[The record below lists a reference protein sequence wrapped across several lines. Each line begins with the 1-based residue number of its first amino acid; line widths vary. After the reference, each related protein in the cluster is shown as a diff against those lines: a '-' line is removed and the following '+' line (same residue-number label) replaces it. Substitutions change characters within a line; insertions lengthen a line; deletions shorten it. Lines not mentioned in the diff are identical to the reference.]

1 MKRFA
6 DWSVRNKLLIPVTA
20 TIVVGGLIMILTFV
34 QMTKSIRNESLQH
47 ILHIGELR
55 AAVLDL
61 TGEYREY
68 VVESEPSVAQEIVVG
83 KKEVELTLQWLT
95 SHGDHHDVA
104 QTGYLSNMKGLV
116 QSLLTTGDGTVDIQ
130 TQIVENLETLKEWR
144 VKTTDTVSAARRV
157 IEAEI
162 QEAQQNK
169 NMTLLM
175 SASMPELHSL
185 GDIDVAVLRLVSE
198 TSEFVLS
205 GEDETIADLLASRSA
220 FNSSLATFAAT
231 AQNFPDEEPFIS
243 KIEIVAQALF
253 KISDHLVDLTR
264 QRAASLEDTEDIAEQ
279 LQDRL
284 AAVVAKETQGLYA
297 LFDMQRNIV
306 SATIIIVLMLV
317 ILTLVISSQRIKVAL
332 AGLNQAT
339 VKLRQGDHEAR
350 AAVEGCDELGQLADS
365 FNHMATDLQ
374 ENIKQ
379 RETAENDLKAFST
392 GLEKRVEERT
402 VELKTARDE
411 AEAASLLK
419 SQLVTTMSHELRTPL
434 TSIVGS
440 LGMLSKNNV
449 RDDPEI
455 FSNLLDVARRNSQQL
470 SKLVDDILDVD
481 KLEAGTIGLQMER
494 LDLSKLVR
502 GTVELN
508 AGYAVEHDVS
518 IEMADSPPNVMVLGD
533 HMRLTQVMANLLS
546 NAAKFSPKGGNITV
560 SLSQNDELVTVNV
573 SDQGPGVPTELRD
586 SVFEKFVRGEN
597 IDSRNQGGTGLGLN
611 ISKSLIEQH
620 GGTIGF
626 YSETEGRTTFFFTLP
641 TLG

>member
-1 MKRFA
+1 MKPFA

-34 QMTKSIRNESLQH
+34 QMTKSIRDESLQH
-47 ILHIGELR
+47 ILHIDELR

-61 TGEYREY
+61 TGEYREF
-68 VVESEPSVAQEIVVG
+68 VVESEPSVAQEIEDAKDQVG
-83 KKEVELTLQWLT
+83 LALKWLT
-95 SHGDHHDVA
+95 FHEHRRDISQTTDV
-104 QTGYLSNMKGLV
+104 SNMKGLV
-116 QSLLTTGDGTVDIQ
+116 QSLLANGDSIVSIQ
-130 TQIVENLETLKEWR
+130 TQIVENLETLEEWR
-144 VKTTDTVSAARRV
+144 VKITDTVSAARSV
-157 IEAEI
+157 IEEEI
-162 QEAQQNK
+162 QEAHKNK

-198 TSEFVLS
+198 TSQFVLR
-205 GEDETIADLLASRSA
+205 GEDETVAKLLASRTA
-220 FNSSLATFAAT
+220 FDSSLATFAAT
-231 AQNFPDEEPFIS
+231 AQNFPDEKPFIA

-253 KISDHLVDLTR
+253 KISDHLVDLTK
-264 QRAASLEDTEDIAEQ
+264 QRAESLDDTEGSAER
-279 LQDRL
+279 LEDRL
-284 AAVVAKETQGLYA
+284 AAVVAKETLGLDT
-297 LFDMQRNIV
+297 LFDKQRNIV

-317 ILTLVISSQRIKVAL
+317 ILALAISSQRIKVAL
-332 AGLNQAT
+332 AGLTQAT
-339 VKLRQGDHEAR
+339 VKLRRGDHEAR
-350 AAVEGCDELGQLADS
+350 APVRGRDELGLLADS

-379 RETAENDLKAFST
+379 REIAENELKIFNT

-402 VELKTARDE
+402 AELKTARDE

-449 RDDPEI
+449 RDDPDV

-494 LDLSKLVR
+494 LDLSELVS
-502 GTVELN
+502 GAVELN
-508 AGYAVEHDVS
+508 AGYAIELDVT
-518 IEMADSPPNVMVLGD
+518 INMANSPPNVMILGD
-533 HMRLTQVMANLLS
+533 QMRLTQVMANLLS

-560 SLSQNDELVTVNV
+560 SLSQNGELATVNV
-573 SDQGPGVPTELRD
+573 SDEGPGIPTEIRD

-597 IDSRNQGGTGLGLN
+597 IDTRTQGGTGLGLS

-626 YSETEGRTTFFFTLP
+626 YSEKDGRTTFFFTLP
-641 TLG
+641 TLD

>member
-1 MKRFA
+1 MKPFA
-6 DWSVRNKLLIPVTA
+6 DWSVRNKLLIPVTV

-34 QMTKSIRNESLQH
+34 QMTKSIRDESLQH
-47 ILHIGELR
+47 ILHIDELR

-61 TGEYREY
+61 TGEYREF
-68 VVESEPSVAQEIVVG
+68 VVESEPSVAQEIEDAKDQVG
-83 KKEVELTLQWLT
+83 LALKWLT
-95 SHGDHHDVA
+95 FHEHRRDISQTTDV
-104 QTGYLSNMKGLV
+104 SNMKGLV
-116 QSLLTTGDGTVDIQ
+116 QSLLANGDSIVSIQ
-130 TQIVENLETLKEWR
+130 TQIVENLETLEEWR
-144 VKTTDTVSAARRV
+144 VKITDTVSAARSV
-157 IEAEI
+157 IEEEI
-162 QEAQQNK
+162 QEAHKNK

-198 TSEFVLS
+198 TSQFVLR
-205 GEDETIADLLASRSA
+205 GEDETVAKLLASRTA
-220 FNSSLATFAAT
+220 FDSSLATFAAT
-231 AQNFPDEEPFIS
+231 AQNFPDEKPFIA

-253 KISDHLVDLTR
+253 KISDHLVDLTK
-264 QRAASLEDTEDIAEQ
+264 QRAESLDDTEGSAER
-279 LQDRL
+279 LEDRL
-284 AAVVAKETQGLYA
+284 AAVVAKETLGLDT
-297 LFDMQRNIV
+297 LFDKQRNIV

-317 ILTLVISSQRIKVAL
+317 ILALAISSQRIKVAL
-332 AGLNQAT
+332 AGLTQAT
-339 VKLRQGDHEAR
+339 VKLRRGDHEAR
-350 AAVEGCDELGQLADS
+350 APVRGRDELGLLADS

-379 RETAENDLKAFST
+379 REIAENELKIFNT

-402 VELKTARDE
+402 AELKTARDE

-449 RDDPEI
+449 RDDPDV

-494 LDLSKLVR
+494 LDLSELVS
-502 GTVELN
+502 GAVELN
-508 AGYAVEHDVS
+508 AGYAIELDVT
-518 IEMADSPPNVMVLGD
+518 INMANSPPNVMILGD
-533 HMRLTQVMANLLS
+533 QMRLTQVMANLLS

-560 SLSQNDELVTVNV
+560 SLSQNGELATVNV
-573 SDQGPGVPTELRD
+573 SDEGPGIPTEIRD

-597 IDSRNQGGTGLGLN
+597 IDTRTQGGTGLGLS

-626 YSETEGRTTFFFTLP
+626 YSEKDGRTTFFFTLP
-641 TLG
+641 TLD

>member
-1 MKRFA
+1 MKPFA

-34 QMTKSIRNESLQH
+34 QMTKSIRDESLQH
-47 ILHIGELR
+47 ILHIDELR

-61 TGEYREY
+61 TGEYREF
-68 VVESEPSVAQEIVVG
+68 VVESEPSVAQEIEDAKDQVG
-83 KKEVELTLQWLT
+83 LALKWLT
-95 SHGDHHDVA
+95 FHEHRRDISQTTDV
-104 QTGYLSNMKGLV
+104 SNMKGLV
-116 QSLLTTGDGTVDIQ
+116 QSLLANGDSIVSIQ
-130 TQIVENLETLKEWR
+130 TQIVENLETLEEWR
-144 VKTTDTVSAARRV
+144 VKITDTVSAARSV
-157 IEAEI
+157 IEEEI
-162 QEAQQNK
+162 QEAHKNK

-185 GDIDVAVLRLVSE
+185 GDIDVAVWRLVSE
-198 TSEFVLS
+198 TSQFVLR
-205 GEDETIADLLASRSA
+205 GEDETVAKLLASRTA
-220 FNSSLATFAAT
+220 FDSSLATFAAT
-231 AQNFPDEEPFIS
+231 AQNFPDEKPFIA
-243 KIEIVAQALF
+243 KIESVAQALF
-253 KISDHLVDLTR
+253 KISDHLVDLTK
-264 QRAASLEDTEDIAEQ
+264 QRAESLDDTEGSAER
-279 LQDRL
+279 LEDRL
-284 AAVVAKETQGLYA
+284 AAVVAKDTLGLDT
-297 LFDMQRNIV
+297 LFDKQRNIV

-317 ILTLVISSQRIKVAL
+317 ILALAISSQRIKVAL
-332 AGLNQAT
+332 AGLTQAT
-339 VKLRQGDHEAR
+339 VKLRRGDHEAR
-350 AAVEGCDELGQLADS
+350 APVRGRDELGLLADS

-379 RETAENDLKAFST
+379 REIAENELKIFNT

-402 VELKTARDE
+402 AELKTARDE

-449 RDDPEI
+449 RDDPDV

-494 LDLSKLVR
+494 LDLSELVS
-502 GTVELN
+502 GAVELN
-508 AGYAVEHDVS
+508 AGYAIELDVT
-518 IEMADSPPNVMVLGD
+518 INMADSPDNVMILGD
-533 HMRLTQVMANLLS
+533 QMRLTQVMANLLS

-560 SLSQNDELVTVNV
+560 SLSQNGELATVNV
-573 SDQGPGVPTELRD
+573 SDEGPGIPTEIRD

-597 IDSRNQGGTGLGLN
+597 IDTRTQGGTGLGLS

-626 YSETEGRTTFFFTLP
+626 YSEKDGRTTFFFTLP
-641 TLG
+641 VLT